1 MKSKISVFFIIV
13 FFAFSITL
21 GASPQSEQPQTSP
34 KTSFVFDSDFQA
46 ELIPLNFTCQGSKL
60 NGVFAKAS
68 GDGQHPTAILLKG
81 FPGGERG
88 QFGLAR
94 LIPQSGWNAF
104 VFSYRG
110 SWGSEGEFSPLNSL
124 EDVAEAIKFLRKDEI
139 SSKYNIDPEN
149 IALLGSSYGACMAVT
164 AAASDSSIKH
174 VMFAI
179 GENLAKMFS
188 EIEKKTVLGEMLR
201 KTFQW
206 QYEERLKGKH
216 FDEVIEESIANK
228 SIFDIDKYASVLSK
242 RNLLVIGA
250 WQDDLATIEQHML
263 PFVRALQRSKA
274 ENLTPILINDTH
286 RLPNNRMEF
295 FQIITTWLYE
305 NRQK

>member
-1 MKSKISVFFIIV
+1 MKPKISVFFIIV

-21 GASPQSEQPQTSP
+21 GATQQSEQPQTP
-34 KTSFVFDSDFQA
+34 TETAFVFDSEFQA
-46 ELIPLNFTCQGSKL
+46 ELIPLSFVCQGLKL
-60 NGVFAKAS
+60 SGFFAKAS

-81 FPGGERG
+81 FPGGEKSHLR
-88 QFGLAR
+88 LAR
-94 LIPQSGWNAF
+94 LIPQTGWNAF

-124 EDVAEAIKFLRKDEI
+124 EDVAEAIKFLRKEEI
-139 SSKYNIDPEN
+139 SSKYDIDPEN

-164 AAASDSSIKH
+164 AAARDSSIKH
-174 VMFAI
+174 VIFAM
-179 GENLAKMFS
+179 GENLAKIFS

-206 QYEERLKGKH
+206 QYEDILKGKH
-216 FDEVIEESIANK
+216 FDELLKESISNK
-228 SIFDIDKYASVLSK
+228 SIFDIDKYAPILSN

-250 WQDDLATIEQHML
+250 RQDDLATIEQHML

-274 ENLTPILINDTH
+274 ENLTPVLINDIHTL
-286 RLPNNRMEF
+286 RNKRMEF
-295 FQIITTWLYE
+295 LQIITTWLYE
-305 NRQK
+305 NRLK